1 MGLMVLM
8 GARFMQTGEHML
20 VLPSGGPRI
29 CTDHNSPIILH
40 SHDGG
45 LTDRQTGYSQLQ
57 HKLNMQENTIKS
69 LESLGFIIFRV
80 ME

>member
-1 MGLMVLM
+1 
-8 GARFMQTGEHML
+8 MQTDEHVL

-29 CTDHNSPIILH
+29 CTDHNSSIILH

-45 LTDRQTGYSQLQ
+45 LTDRQVGYSQLQ
-57 HKLNMQENTIKS
+57 HKLNMQENTMKS
-69 LESLGFIIFRV
+69 LESLGFIIFRA